1 MGLGGGMAFR
11 IVFWDAVNSDDI
23 ADADVLEVRE
33 LEV

>member
-1 MGLGGGMAFR
+1 MGGGMAFR
-11 IVFWDAVNSDDI
+11 IVFWGAVNADDI